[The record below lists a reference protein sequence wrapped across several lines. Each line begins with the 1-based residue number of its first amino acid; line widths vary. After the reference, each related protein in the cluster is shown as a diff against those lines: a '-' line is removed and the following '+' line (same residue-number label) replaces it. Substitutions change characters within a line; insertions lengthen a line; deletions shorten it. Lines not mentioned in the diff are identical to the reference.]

1 MIRVTPMPT
10 RCEARSEGCVS
21 VRPLAYRCC
30 WLPTSLPLPAPA
42 PALCCSSAVKAK
54 MTRSDF
60 VARNTDVAG
69 LTHIPASFFGGLYDE
84 LAVQG
89 LPVADHVSLEPA
101 RHAAP
106 RQPAP
111 EALAAIRHIVRSP
124 AQTMRESAEYVRES
138 AGQALS
144 WLRRAVASL
153 PVVQVPHAAT
163 VAVPALAAAGA
174 VASPPTTGRSVA
186 GSPSATHVP

>member
-1 MIRVTPMPT
+1 MVVVSEPYSQALLAMLLL
-10 RCEARSEGCVS
+10 ARAHAYHLHAPSPPP
-21 VRPLAYRCC
+21 PLSS
-30 WLPTSLPLPAPA
+30 TAPR
-42 PALCCSSAVKAK
+42 SSAVKAK
-54 MTRSDF
+54 MTRGDF

-153 PVVQVPHAAT
+153 PVPHGSTTA
-163 VAVPALAAAGA
+163 PAAAPAAAGAGGA
-174 VASPPTTGRSVA
+174 VASPPASGRSGVS
-186 GSPSATHVP
+186 SPSATHVP